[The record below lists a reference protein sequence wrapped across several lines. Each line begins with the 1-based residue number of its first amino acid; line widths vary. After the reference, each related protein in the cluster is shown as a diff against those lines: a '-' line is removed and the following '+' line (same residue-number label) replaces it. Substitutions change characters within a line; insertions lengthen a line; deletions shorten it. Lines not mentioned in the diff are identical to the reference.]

1 MNCLRQGWIL
11 LHSMCTSLML
21 PAHTSHKHLMQD
33 SYQPV
38 QDPDSSNEH
47 SPHAP
52 QHTSCTGV
60 ASRGTL
66 QLAELPAEVLLLVL
80 AQLALT
86 DVSHVA
92 CSCARLHSLLL
103 EEDLWSRFVAEPEPP
118 SSAAATPGQAT
129 QGLPAVQTNATFC
142 AELPAAAGPA
152 VGSLEASS
160 SSGEQLRAITD
171 ADGRKRYVKAS
182 AAEDLAAPAAC
193 QGSAV
198 QFPQLRG
205 LLRSHLRMRH
215 DAPELLPGA
224 GWLLAKTLTR
234 AGRGCSALA
243 ALIQVA

>member
-1 MNCLRQGWIL
+1 
-11 LHSMCTSLML
+11 
-21 PAHTSHKHLMQD
+21 MQD
-33 SYQPV
+33 SFQPA
-38 QDPDSSNEH
+38 QDPDISEEH
-47 SPHAP
+47 SPCAP
-52 QHTSCTGV
+52 QHTSCTEV

-103 EEDLWSRFVAEPEPP
+103 QEDLWSQFVAEPEPP
-118 SSAAATPGQAT
+118 RNAAATPGQAT
-129 QGLPAVQTNATFC
+129 QQGLPAVPTTTAHC
-142 AELPAAAGPA
+142 PDIAAAMGPAA
-152 VGSLEASS
+152 GSLEASS

-182 AAEDLAAPAAC
+182 AAEDLAAPAAG

-205 LLRSHLRMRH
+205 LLRSHLHMRH

-234 AGRGCSALA
+234 AGQICSALA
-243 ALIQVA
+243 ALIRIAWLRSYTACMHSRWHGQTLLAALTVASQ

>member
-103 EEDLWSRFVAEPEPP
+103 EEDLWSRFVAEPELP

-129 QGLPAVQTNATFC
+129 QGLPAVQTNATFS

>member
-1 MNCLRQGWIL
+1 
-11 LHSMCTSLML
+11 
-21 PAHTSHKHLMQD
+21 MQD
-33 SYQPV
+33 SYPPA
-38 QDPDSSNEH
+38 QDPDISEEH
-47 SPHAP
+47 SPFVP

-80 AQLALT
+80 AQLSLT

-103 EEDLWSRFVAEPEPP
+103 EEDLWSQFAAEPEPP
-118 SSAAATPGQAT
+118 STAAAMPGQAT
-129 QGLPAVQTNATFC
+129 QHSMPTNTAHC
-142 AELPAAAGPA
+142 AEVAAAVGPAA
-152 VGSLEASS
+152 GSLEASS

-182 AAEDLAAPAAC
+182 AAEDPAALAAD

-198 QFPQLRG
+198 QFSQLRG
-205 LLRSHLRMRH
+205 LLLSHLRVRDH
-215 DAPELLPGA
+215 APELLPGS

-234 AGRGCSALA
+234 AGQSCSALA
-243 ALIQVA
+243 ALSCIA

>member
-1 MNCLRQGWIL
+1 
-11 LHSMCTSLML
+11 
-21 PAHTSHKHLMQD
+21 MQD
-33 SYQPV
+33 SYEPA
-38 QDPDSSNEH
+38 QDPDSSAEH

-52 QHTSCTGV
+52 QHTSCTGL

-66 QLAELPAEVLLLVL
+66 RLAELPAEILLLVL

-103 EEDLWSRFVAEPEPP
+103 EENLLWSQFVAEPEGP
-118 SSAAATPGQAT
+118 SDAAAVPGHGNQ
-129 QGLPAVQTNATFC
+129 Q
-142 AELPAAAGPA
+142 AGPA
-152 VGSLEASS
+152 VPANSAYGPELAEAVGPVTGSLEASS

-182 AAEDLAAPAAC
+182 AAEVVAPPAAG

-205 LLRSHLRMRH
+205 LLRSHLHMRH

-234 AGRGCSALA
+234 AGQICSALA
-243 ALIQVA
+243 ALIRIAWLRSYTACMHSRWHGQTLLAALTVASQ